1 MSDIIFRYVWSFC
14 LIYEYFSTSSS
25 QNSATIIDFL
35 LLFVRPGSIIAEFSV
50 TFSGEEEIDPVLLD
64 QDINAFAQ
72 NLPEEFSI
80 DPEFTSH
87 EGK

>member
-1 MSDIIFRYVWSFC
+1 M
-14 LIYEYFSTSSS
+14 
-25 QNSATIIDFL
+25 
-35 LLFVRPGSIIAEFSV
+35 
-50 TFSGEEEIDPVLLD
+50 TFSGVEEIDPVLLD

>member
-1 MSDIIFRYVWSFC
+1 MNIFQHPSPK
-14 LIYEYFSTSSS
+14 
-25 QNSATIIDFL
+25 NSATIIDFL

>member
-1 MSDIIFRYVWSFC
+1 MNIFQHPP
-14 LIYEYFSTSSS
+14 TK
-25 QNSATIIDFL
+25 NSATNIDL